1 MIIYISISKNM
12 YIDKLAD
19 IINKYNNTYHSALKM
34 KPVADLLIQIK
45 RIIRKIQDHQ
55 ILTWKTCKNIKI

>member
-34 KPVADLLIQIK
+34 KPVADLLI
-45 RIIRKIQDHQ
+45 
-55 ILTWKTCKNIKI
+55 